1 MAAARR
7 ALACA
12 CAAMACVAVEGA
24 KGASSGRQ
32 LKSVYTT
39 IVNRHISE
47 IMTLFLSDTLN
58 FEWSSR
64 LVSQRPVP
72 TSDLGELTHQQYAL
86 PWPLAPREML
96 MQCERH
102 RYRREDKFTSTCR
115 SVDHPAFP
123 RHSGAVRVHI
133 TISHWEITALPDERT
148 QLRRE
153 IAQI

>member
-24 KGASSGRQ
+24 KAASSGRQ

-72 TSDLGELTHQQYAL
+72 TSALLCTVTVTVPLG
-86 PWPLAPREML
+86 PPLLARWVR
-96 MQCERH
+96 RH
-102 RYRREDKFTSTCR
+102 ESFCH
-115 SVDHPAFP
+115 V
-123 RHSGAVRVHI
+123 
-133 TISHWEITALPDERT
+133 
-148 QLRRE
+148 
-153 IAQI
+153 